1 MGDISKSVGKG
12 AQNEKADVRIVQALL
27 NNFTGVLGL
36 SALVADGYC
45 GSGTIAAIEAFQGLF
60 MGFPAPDGK
69 ISPGGRTITALNGKT
84 SAASAALLSGA
95 AWWQTHQG
103 KYLNSERLED
113 LEPDFRT
120 KAKAFIAALRAGG
133 ARVTISSTRR
143 NRTRAYL
150 MHYCWRLSEGTIAAR
165 NVPPQ
170 LGCAIAWDHGDAAKS
185 QAAAKDMRD
194 LFAIIF
200 EPSLASRHIDG
211 KAVDMTIN
219 WTGTIKMLDGQGK
232 TVSVGS
238 PNNGGDNAALHRIG
252 ASYGV
257 IKLLSDKPHWSSD
270 GH

>member
-1 MGDISKSVGKG
+1 MPDITKSVGKG
-12 AQNEKADVRIVQALL
+12 GLNVKADVRIIQTLL

-36 SALVADGYC
+36 NVLPVDGFC
-45 GSGTIAAIEAFQGLF
+45 GSGTIAVIEKFQGQF

-69 ISPGGRTITALNGKT
+69 ISPGGRTITALNGKI
-84 SAASAALLSGA
+84 SAASTTLLSGA
-95 AWWQTHQG
+95 AWWHANQA

-120 KAKAFIAALRAGG
+120 KAKTFIAAMRAGS

-143 NRTRAYL
+143 NKIRAYL
-150 MHYCWRLSEGTIAAR
+150 MHYSWRISEGSIAAR
-165 NVPPQ
+165 NAPPQ
-170 LGCAIAWDHGDAAKS
+170 LGCAIVWDHGDEVKS
-185 QAAAKDMRD
+185 RAAAREMRSLFD
-194 LFAIIF
+194 LVF

-219 WTGTIKMLDGQGK
+219 WAGTLKMLDGQGK
-232 TVSVGS
+232 TVSVGA
-238 PNNGGDNAALHRIG
+238 PNNGGDNSALHRIG